1 LTALTTDFERESA
14 FDHAFDRA
22 ADVQWQRHHRRDAVE
37 KKNPFDQHLG
47 VLHLGDRLSL
57 DVPGELVIAPV
68 LAGFGVQEYSLIAV
82 ISSRTVLFSSDRT
95 FGLPFINAPYP

>member
-37 KKNPFDQHLG
+37 KKNPLG
-47 VLHLGDRLSL
+47 TS
-57 DVPGELVIAPV
+57 EC
-68 LAGFGVQEYSLIAV
+68 F
-82 ISSRTVLFSSDRT
+82 ISAIDCLLMYRESW
-95 FGLPFINAPYP
+95 